1 MATYTNLGNAPAV
14 ASMMNDQSLLIE
26 VGGSPRRISLENF
39 RNSLN
44 LEDEQLLREV
54 AFYIDLNKASSL
66 GSTRV
71 DVGGNTRMREM
82 WENAKMPVLMDA
94 NGNYS
99 LLNSNDC
106 RYTAEGEYLL
116 KDDGTIIDK
125 YAHCDFM
132 EIIPQSYG
140 RIQVV
145 TVGDT
150 TLLRPWFSLVP
161 LPSGYTIPMLVVGK
175 FKAYCTAQSS
185 SGIMRSIP
193 GVAPTGGLG
202 STWGNINDMW
212 NAAQARSKSHGLAG
226 LDFRNYLLF
235 HVMSKYGYR
244 DSQNAKTSDGTLV
257 YGVGLDGTGGLLD
270 GETAG
275 NNGFSNQRLVKTGA
289 VLSLGDNDGNVPV
302 TLNNGGTAHSVNV
315 CGFENPWGQ
324 YWEMVQGLC
333 SVGADVYFWRGNV
346 MPTGTPTADTFD
358 KIEHV
363 TLQRSFTANVCGMNI
378 ISDADRQGVYMIPKE
393 NLSNVS
399 YGDYYGTSE
408 AGQLWLFGGSSDS
421 GSYCGLAYANSHRAW
436 SYSFASL
443 SARLAYYGSVRKVS
457 PTELA
462 SLAA

>member
-1 MATYTNLGNAPAV
+1 MKKITDVPFVKNMGKSNSLVGNFGGQAGQITMEDFL
-14 ASMMNDQSLLIE
+14 ASMNANDEE
-26 VGGSPRRISLENF
+26 VLSTH
-39 RNSLN
+39 
-44 LEDEQLLREV
+44 
-54 AFYIDLNKASSL
+54 AFYIDINKASSL

-71 DVGGNTRMREM
+71 DVGGNMRMREM
-82 WENAKMPVLMDA
+82 WENAKIPVLMDA

-140 RIQVV
+140 RIQIV

-150 TLLRPWFSLVP
+150 TLLRPWLSLVP
-161 LPSGYTIPMLVVGK
+161 LPGGYTIPMLVVGK
-175 FKAYCTAQSS
+175 FKSVLLNGA
-185 SGIMRSIP
+185 MRSLP
-193 GVAPTGGLG
+193 GYVPDNTK
-202 STWGNINDMW
+202 TINAFW
-212 NAAQARSKSHGLAG
+212 NLAQVRSKSHGLAG

-244 DSQNAKTSDGTLV
+244 DSQNAKTADGTLV
-257 YGVGLDGTGGLLD
+257 YGVGLDGTEGLLD

-275 NNGFSNQRLVKTGA
+275 NNGFANQRYVKTGA
-289 VLSLGDNDGNVPV
+289 TLSLGDNDGNVPV
-302 TLNNGGTAHSVNV
+302 TLNNGNTAHSVNTG
-315 CGFENPWGQ
+315 GFENTWGQ
-324 YWEMVQGLC
+324 YWEMIQGLC

-363 TLQRSFTANVCGMNI
+363 KLQRSLTAGVYGMNI
-378 ISDADRQGVYMIPKE
+378 ISDADGQGVYMIPKE
-393 NLSNVS
+393 SKSGIS
-399 YGDYYGTSE
+399 YGDYYYVSDT
-408 AGQLWLFGGSSDS
+408 GQLWLFGGLSYS
-421 GSYCGLAYANSHRAW
+421 GSACGLADSYSSYAW
-436 SYSFASL
+436 SNSNADL